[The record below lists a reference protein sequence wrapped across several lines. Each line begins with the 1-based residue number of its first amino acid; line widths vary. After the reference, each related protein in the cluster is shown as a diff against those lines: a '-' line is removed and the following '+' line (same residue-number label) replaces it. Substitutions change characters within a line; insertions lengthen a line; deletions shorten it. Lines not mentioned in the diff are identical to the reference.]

1 MRAAARWAGVLLV
14 AALAWPEFRR
24 YSGER
29 DLREAS
35 RLLTQLMTG
44 AVTRAGIGPA
54 AQRAQS
60 LAARAD
66 TALGPDPRPALLEGT
81 AWLVLRR
88 GADAQ
93 AVLQRGLRSGERPE
107 LTIMLGRAR
116 GLSGDDA
123 GARQAFLRTAWI
135 NPYSIDTLPAAIREP
150 LLAQVRALEQELTR
164 GNVIAIPP
172 LPE

>member
-14 AALAWPEFRR
+14 AALAWPEFRL

-44 AVTRAGIGPA
+44 AVTGTGIGPA
-54 AQRAQS
+54 AQRAQA
-60 LAARAD
+60 LAARAA
-66 TALGPDPRPALLEGT
+66 TALGSDPRPPLLEGT
-81 AWLVLRR
+81 AWLILRLGPDARATLER
-88 GADAQ
+88 GIRQ
-93 AVLQRGLRSGERPE
+93 GERPE

-150 LLAQVRALEQELTR
+150 ILAQVRALEQELTR
-164 GNVIAIPP
+164 GTVIAVPA
-172 LPE
+172 LPK